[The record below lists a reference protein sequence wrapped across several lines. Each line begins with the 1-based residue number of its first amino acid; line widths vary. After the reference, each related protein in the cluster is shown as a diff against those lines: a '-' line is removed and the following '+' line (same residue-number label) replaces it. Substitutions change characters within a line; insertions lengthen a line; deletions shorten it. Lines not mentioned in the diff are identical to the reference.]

1 MPAKILHVQG
11 ADYSEVD
18 YNRAGTPLLE
28 VVTEPEITCAEE
40 AVAFFKSLRAT
51 VMALDIC
58 DGNLEEG
65 SMRSDANVSVKPAG
79 QKELGQRTEIKNLN
93 SMRFLGQA
101 IEYERKRH
109 IRKVKAGEPIKMQ
122 TRLLIR
128 TKKKRAAC
136 VKKKKPMTTATFPI
150 PICHHSFSKRKL

>member
-1 MPAKILHVQG
+1 
-11 ADYSEVD
+11 
-18 YNRAGTPLLE
+18 
-28 VVTEPEITCAEE
+28 
-40 AVAFFKSLRAT
+40 
-51 VMALDIC
+51 MALDIC

-109 IRKVKAGEPIKMQ
+109 IRKVKAGSRSKCK
-122 TRLLIR
+122 RVFLIR
-128 TKKKRAAC
+128 TKRNAQHA
-136 VKKKKPMTTATFPI
+136 
-150 PICHHSFSKRKL
+150 